1 MRKIIEA
8 FKNMPGILDRV
19 FELRS
24 NPLLLEA
31 YDGKSPIDLSRYYE
45 SPKREKFRYRGIES
59 DIENWRKDRENF
71 ARDFNK
77 AFQAAKQRLG
87 A

>member
-8 FKNMPGILDRV
+8 LKNMPGILDRV
-19 FELRS
+19 FELRN
-24 NPLLLEA
+24 NPLLLDA
-31 YDGKSPIDLSRYYE
+31 YDGKSSIDTLRYYE
-45 SPKREKFRYRGIES
+45 GPKREKFRYRGIES
-59 DIENWRKDRENF
+59 DIENWRKDKANF

-77 AFQAAKQRLG
+77 AFRAAKQKLG